1 MKVRTL
7 AQALLIAL
15 PLTLAACS
23 TTKST
28 SGTDQGMGANSGVQS
43 GAGSEMTV
51 EQAEAARLAQ
61 LRAENKVIYFDYDSN
76 AIRPE
81 YNDILA
87 NHGKFLASNPNIHVV
102 INGHTDERGSPEY
115 NIGLGERRAKAVA
128 TILMSYGVS
137 PSQIETVSYGE
148 ERPADPGHDEE
159 AWAKNRRAELNY

>member
-1 MKVRTL
+1 MKLTTL
-7 AQALLIAL
+7 AKALVISL

-23 TTKST
+23 TTKT
-28 SGTDQGMGANSGVQS
+28 NTGADTGANAGGIDS
-43 GAGSEMTV
+43 GAATEMSA
-51 EQAEAARLAQ
+51 AEAERARLEA
-61 LRAENKVIYFDYDSN
+61 LRAQNKIIYFDYDSN

-87 NHGKFLASNPNIHVV
+87 AHGKFLASNPSAHVR
-102 INGHTDERGSPEY
+102 IDGHTDERGSPEY

-148 ERPADPGHDEE
+148 ERPADPGHAEE
-159 AWAKNRRAELNY
+159 SWAQNRRAELNY